1 MGLSDFLSDS
11 FMITLNAIEKTYKKG
26 NTLVHE
32 LKEITL
38 NIEQGE
44 IFGILGRPGAGK
56 SALIRCINLLEQP
69 SRGNVIVDSC
79 DLTILSTEGLRRA
92 RRNIGMIFQL
102 PNLMNS
108 RTVFEN
114 VALPLE
120 LAGMP
125 REHLEKTVRQMLNL
139 SGLADKSEAYPN
151 ELSLLQKQK
160 VAIARALANKPKVLL
175 CEEVTAALEPKAKQT
190 LLQWLQEINAQL
202 KLTIVFITHEI
213 EVIKAICHRVAIL
226 HQGEMVE
233 EATTLEFFTA
243 PKSEIAKDFIKN
255 ATRQDMPIALRNRL
269 RSQPF
274 EDSNPVLRIS
284 FVHSSDHEPSISDI
298 IQRFNLAINII
309 QAHLET
315 ILDATVGI
323 MIVEIIGEN
332 EDIKNA
338 IYALEDKDL
347 QVEVLGY
354 APRFI

>member
-1 MGLSDFLSDS
+1 
-11 FMITLNAIEKTYKKG
+11 MITLNAIEKTYKKG
-26 NTLVHE
+26 NTLVHT

-56 SALIRCINLLEQP
+56 SALIRCLNLLEQP
-69 SRGNVIVDSC
+69 SRGSVIVDSC

-92 RRNIGMIFQL
+92 RRNIGMFFQH
-102 PNLMNS
+102 PTLMKS

-120 LAGMP
+120 LAGTP
-125 REHLEKTVRQMLNL
+125 REYLEKTVRQMLNL
-139 SGLADKSEAYPN
+139 SGLADKSESYPN
-151 ELSLLQKQK
+151 ELTLLQKQK

-175 CEEVTAALEPKAKQT
+175 CEEITAALEPKAKQT
-190 LLQWLQEINAQL
+190 LLQLLRDINEQL
-202 KLTIVFITHEI
+202 KLTIVLITHEI
-213 EVIKAICHRVAIL
+213 EIIKAICNRVAIL
-226 HQGEMVE
+226 HQGRIVE
-233 EATTLEFFTA
+233 EATTLDFFTS
-243 PKSEIAKDFIKN
+243 PKSEIAKDFIRV
-255 ATRQDMPIALRNRL
+255 ATSQDMPIALRNRL

-274 EDSNPVLRIS
+274 EESNPVLRIS
-284 FVHSSDHEPSISDI
+284 FVHSSNHEPPIADI

-315 ILDATVGI
+315 ILGAIVGI
-323 MIVEIIGEN
+323 MIVEIIGDN
-332 EDIKNA
+332 EDIKSA
-338 IYALEDKDL
+338 IYALEEKDL